1 MIEWTICTYQRL
13 YKVDSLWY
21 NRVVYWFSHSLI
33 CCLPVH
39 VGLVLYFSSILLVNS
54 IRMLWDI
61 MICIAL
67 NNKLYNAILFSL
79 KKPYFRSILFV
90 WFWWFYK
97 FSKLFHKKVSQG
109 LETLRGICCSREI
122 DSSHPKVNI
131 TLISWIAPIMML
143 LGAISVLS

>member
-1 MIEWTICTYQRL
+1 MQMIEWTICTYQRL

-21 NRVVYWFSHSLI
+21 NRFVYWFSHSLI

-39 VGLVLYFSSILLVNS
+39 EGLVLYSIS
-54 IRMLWDI
+54 MLWDL

-67 NNKLYNAILFSL
+67 NNKLYNTILFCL
-79 KKPYFRSILFV
+79 KKTYYRSILFV
-90 WFWWFYK
+90 WLWWFYK

-109 LETLRGICCSREI
+109 LETLRGVCCSREI

>member
-21 NRVVYWFSHSLI
+21 NRFVYWFSHSLI

-54 IRMLWDI
+54 IRMLWDL

-67 NNKLYNAILFSL
+67 NNKLYNTILFCL
-79 KKPYFRSILFV
+79 KKLISDRYFLCGYDGFTNFPSYFT
-90 WFWWFYK
+90 
-97 FSKLFHKKVSQG
+97 KKVSQG
-109 LETLRGICCSREI
+109 LETLRGVCCSREI

-131 TLISWIAPIMML
+131 TLISWIAPIMIL